1 MEGGSQSLSLI
12 CPTHTCSRMSTTNYT
27 QRRRPSTDEGQW
39 TWRPL
44 TFSCS
49 QDEQWR
55 RLTLG
60 CRQGDGKWGLTG
72 GQNGWS
78 LMKVH
83 RRWKKKTTTQFL
95 HRMVETQ
102 RYSCYSHMVVCW
114 LFAAHRGHDPPFSR
128 CYLHGVVGMTPTLKD
143 TIQTLSNIKLITAHH
158 IARDRLYWLQLE
170 MDDSAKLTSCEWNV
184 RKQQSLE
191 ERCVTAEAVADVLK
205 ENKMLFLKYLS
216 HCRFTLPRFP
226 CFLSFLSLSHT
237 RAHTSATKCKLME
250 GRKKEKIRGSEREK
264 RRERLSGLSEPAGNG
279 CGSMNQWMKRIVDD
293 ILVPNWIK
301 LRNTEACDK
310 NLRAH
315 LLTLWISISLAFF
328 DCWPSAISHVDW
340 NSQFQLDENGM
351 EFYSRWSNIPA
362 SPMSSRRCENP
373 RMSLRMIV
381 DYSKTGCL

>member
-1 MEGGSQSLSLI
+1 MWGNSKV
-12 CPTHTCSRMSTTNYT
+12 SRSVAW
-27 QRRRPSTDEGQW
+27 P
-39 TWRPL
+39 
-44 TFSCS
+44 
-49 QDEQWR
+49 R
-55 RLTLG
+55 RLSRTF
-60 CRQGDGKWGLTG
+60 
-72 GQNGWS
+72 
-78 LMKVH
+78 
-83 RRWKKKTTTQFL
+83 WKKIK
-95 HRMVETQ
+95 
-102 RYSCYSHMVVCW
+102 CYSLNIWVIADLHF
-114 LFAAHRGHDPPFSR
+114 LGFPAFSPFS
-128 CYLHGVVGMTPTLKD
+128 
-143 TIQTLSNIKLITAHH
+143 
-158 IARDRLYWLQLE
+158 
-170 MDDSAKLTSCEWNV
+170 LT
-184 RKQQSLE
+184 
-191 ERCVTAEAVADVLK
+191 
-205 ENKMLFLKYLS
+205 
-216 HCRFTLPRFP
+216 
-226 CFLSFLSLSHT
+226 HT